1 MKDKNKKYNMTFDN
15 LAIPEVYTGEK
26 TAEDAGSGTEG
37 DSSAAGDEAITYDTV
52 AIPEIHIKK

>member
-15 LAIPEVYTGEK
+15 LAIPEVNTGE
-26 TAEDAGSGTEG
+26 TGPDGE
-37 DSSAAGDEAITYDTV
+37 AAGADDGSKGSETITYDTV